1 MCTVLL
7 GLNAVNIH
15 TTSLDLCILLSSKF
29 YTDHEFKKIWIL
41 NGLMIT
47 ALQLKTQFLFE
58 FFFLKKKTKRKFEK
72 MIQNSVELSLIQF
85 C

>member
-41 NGLMIT
+41 DGLMIT

-58 FFFLKKKTKRKFEK
+58 FFFKKKKQLRGSLKR
-72 MIQNSVELSLIQF
+72 
-85 C
+85 